1 MKKLHVYRHIT
12 AEQWEAMP
20 QPAQKKMTREEFA
33 NMPVDEVPST
43 EYRWSEELNTFV
55 VHGVIGTKH

>member
-1 MKKLHVYRHIT
+1 
-12 AEQWEAMP
+12 
-20 QPAQKKMTREEFA
+20 AQKKMTREEFA

-55 VHGVIGTKH
+55 VHGVIGTKR